1 MSKSN
6 WTSKQVE
13 AMMEF
18 AEAGLSIE
26 DTSSAMIATGWEK
39 RTVPSIRS
47 KYRSHTGTN
56 WPMKIDLT
64 QGVTE
69 LTDVEE
75 HTPVNIKSPGIEWM
89 PIIMIGIGAMI
100 MGYYWWSY

>member
-39 RTVPSIRS
+39 RTVPI
-47 KYRSHTGTN
+47 
-56 WPMKIDLT
+56 
-64 QGVTE
+64 QE
-69 LTDVEE
+69 LT
-75 HTPVNIKSPGIEWM
+75 GL
-89 PIIMIGIGAMI
+89 
-100 MGYYWWSY
+100 

>member
-6 WTSKQVE
+6 WTSKQIE

-18 AEAGLSIE
+18 AEAGISIE

-47 KYRSHTGTN
+47 KYRSYTGSN

-64 QGVTE
+64 VEDETP
-69 LTDVEE
+69 DVEE
-75 HTPVNIKSPGIEWM
+75 HIPVNIESPGIDWM
-89 PIIMIGIGAMI
+89 PIIMIGIGALI

>member
-6 WTSKQVE
+6 WTSKQIE

-18 AEAGLSIE
+18 AEAGISIE

-47 KYRSHTGTN
+47 KYRSYTGSN

-64 QGVTE
+64 VE
-69 LTDVEE
+69 DEMPDVEE
-75 HTPVNIKSPGIEWM
+75 HIPVNIESPGIDWM
-89 PIIMIGIGAMI
+89 PIIMIGIGALI